1 VYCEIHPC
9 TITLEDVRKL
19 QPDAI
24 VMSGGPQSVY
34 DPESPT
40 SDPGIFDL
48 GVSIL
53 GICYGEQLMA
63 KQLGGRVEASPEREY
78 GPAILH
84 ITESIG
90 LFAPFAANEELTV
103 WMSHGDRLVEP
114 PPGFRR
120 IAFSDG
126 APLAAIACPERR
138 IYGIQFHPEVAHT
151 PRGSDILR
159 AFLFDVAGLS
169 PTWTPGSFSD
179 QAVADVANQVGKDE
193 SVICGLSGG
202 VDSTVAAVLCQK
214 ALGERLVC
222 IFVDNGLLR
231 AGERESVEHTMR
243 SQLHLNLIVV
253 GARRRNGTGTETK
266 NHRARVYRSIRRA
279 IATCAKCQ
287 ILGPGHALP
296 GCYREH

>member
-1 VYCEIHPC
+1 
-9 TITLEDVRKL
+9 
-19 QPDAI
+19 
-24 VMSGGPQSVY
+24 
-34 DPESPT
+34 
-40 SDPGIFDL
+40 
-48 GVSIL
+48 
-53 GICYGEQLMA
+53 MA

-243 SQLHLNLIVV
+243 SQ
-253 GARRRNGTGTETK
+253 
-266 NHRARVYRSIRRA
+266 
-279 IATCAKCQ
+279 
-287 ILGPGHALP
+287 
-296 GCYREH
+296 